1 MSRTDAIIQNIPT
14 TNIGGR
20 CFKSL
25 VLPLFRA
32 KRGGEEEGQKLD
44 PFELSRSH
52 YGRMKSRV
60 GCCVRSKKWRTEDLQ
75 QPLRHQL
82 TNIVMLLL

>member
-1 MSRTDAIIQNIPT
+1 MRRTDAIILSIPT
-14 TNIGGR
+14 TNNRGR

-25 VLPLFRA
+25 VVPLSRA
-32 KRGGEEEGQKLD
+32 KRGGELEGQKLD

-60 GCCVRSKKWRTEDLQ
+60 GCGVGLKNEEQKIYL
-75 QPLRHQL
+75 
-82 TNIVMLLL
+82 VYKA